1 MIQNISIVGAGISG
15 LAAGCALRH
24 FGIKTDIYERLD
36 SITEFGAGITLSRN
50 ATCLLDKLGVLDEL
64 ASQSYT
70 PLRSYVRDYKTAKK
84 IASMNFS
91 GLIAS
96 DRRDVVKVL
105 SKKYLELGGNLHLS
119 HEVDHLEIKEGKV
132 IFSDNSIVEASLIL
146 VCDGIKSTLREN
158 YFDDYE
164 PRFTNFVAW
173 RGMLDMNSLPDFE
186 GNDQVNLY
194 HGPGSHAV
202 HYPIGHEGKVNFVAI
217 QTSETWEEESWRTE
231 GNREHFLEV
240 FKDWNSNLLQI
251 FAAPDKVYRWGIF
264 DRQQPSSLYK
274 GKVVLLGDAA
284 HPMVPFL
291 GQGGCISIEDSYT
304 LAFLVRELDGDM
316 EKVLKHYQDLRL
328 KRGSWIQKR
337 SNFQGKYNHV
347 SNSVLVKIRN
357 LATKLFMNSNVEK
370 IHSYNAH
377 KELQLKLNIED

>member
-1 MIQNISIVGAGISG
+1 MPHGINPNAFFLAVIS
-15 LAAGCALRH
+15 
-24 FGIKTDIYERLD
+24 
-36 SITEFGAGITLSRN
+36 
-50 ATCLLDKLGVLDEL
+50 
-64 ASQSYT
+64 
-70 PLRSYVRDYKTAKK
+70 
-84 IASMNFS
+84 
-91 GLIAS
+91 
-96 DRRDVVKVL
+96 
-105 SKKYLELGGNLHLS
+105 
-119 HEVDHLEIKEGKV
+119 
-132 IFSDNSIVEASLIL
+132 
-146 VCDGIKSTLREN
+146 KSTGI
-158 YFDDYE
+158 
-164 PRFTNFVAW
+164 V
-173 RGMLDMNSLPDFE
+173 
-186 GNDQVNLY
+186 
-194 HGPGSHAV
+194 
-202 HYPIGHEGKVNFVAI
+202 
-217 QTSETWEEESWRTE
+217 
-231 GNREHFLEV
+231 
-240 FKDWNSNLLQI
+240 

-316 EKVLKHYQDLRL
+316 KKVLKHYQDLRL